1 MSKSVADTLLKYR
14 CVWDEE
20 EPIIT
25 KEEIKVDS
33 PKDLTTTETKKTKI
47 LPDSSIITNII
58 KYFLSIMLFFNIHFC
73 EV

>member
-25 KEEIKVDS
+25 KAQIKLDS
-33 PKDLTTTETKKTKI
+33 PKDLTATENKKTKI
-47 LPDSSIITNII
+47 LPDSSTITNTI
-58 KYFLSIMLFFNIHFC
+58 FLVN
-73 EV
+73 

>member
-25 KEEIKVDS
+25 TAQIKVDS
-33 PKDLTTTETKKTKI
+33 PKDPNSTENKKTKI
-47 LPDSSIITNII
+47 LPDSSTITNII
-58 KYFLSIMLFFNIHFC
+58 KINNKIYFFN
-73 EV
+73 

>member
-25 KEEIKVDS
+25 KAEIKVDS
-33 PKDLTTTETKKTKI
+33 PKDLTTTETKKIKI
-47 LPDSSIITNII
+47 LPDSSIITII
-58 KYFLSIMLFFNIHFC
+58 ITYLLSIMLFYNISFC

>member
-25 KEEIKVDS
+25 KAQIKVDS
-33 PKDLTTTETKKTKI
+33 PKDLTATENKKTKI
-47 LPDSSIITNII
+47 LPDSSTITYII
-58 KYFLSIMLFFNIHFC
+58 KLNDNIFLVN
-73 EV
+73 